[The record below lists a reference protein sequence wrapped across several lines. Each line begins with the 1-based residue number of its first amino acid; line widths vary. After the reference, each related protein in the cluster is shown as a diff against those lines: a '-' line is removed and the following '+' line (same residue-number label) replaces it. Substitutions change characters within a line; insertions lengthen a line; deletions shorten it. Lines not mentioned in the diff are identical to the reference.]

1 LRQVIHFAGVLRFG
15 EAQAFTTTTQ
25 PRGAC
30 FHSVKIL
37 DHPIFMEHDPIRG
50 IDMSV
55 KRRVLVSAPRD
66 IRLDTPRIKIKGA
79 IVDQIKRLGYEPQ
92 VFLDPAG
99 GTGLAAGAG
108 WSLEEVG
115 RVARRCV
122 GAAIIGLPFWKTT
135 QEGRECW
142 LPTDYCQYEGAI
154 AYTFGLPIFAI
165 AVGIEQRV
173 IFDQHARLHVAS
185 VPLQEDL
192 SWLQTET
199 FRGPFENWKRDIE
212 QRRDVFLGYCSKSKG
227 TAAEIQLCLEKL
239 GASVLNY
246 AMDFKAGVSILAE
259 IESARARC
267 SCGVFLFSEDDP
279 QEGTPG
285 CAAPRDNVVFEA
297 GYFMSAKGP
306 ERCLIVR
313 YGEAKMPADIGG
325 AIYVHLSKA
334 ADVSSIEGRLSDF
347 VARNL

>member
-1 LRQVIHFAGVLRFG
+1 
-15 EAQAFTTTTQ
+15 
-25 PRGAC
+25 
-30 FHSVKIL
+30 
-37 DHPIFMEHDPIRG
+37 
-50 IDMSV
+50 MSV
-55 KRRVLVSAPRD
+55 NRRVLVSAPRD

-92 VFLDPAG
+92 IFLDPTG
-99 GTGLAAGAG
+99 GTGLATGAG
-108 WSLEEVG
+108 WSLEEVE

-154 AYTFGLPIFAI
+154 AHAYGLPILAI

-173 IFDQHARLHVAS
+173 IFDQHARLHAVS
-185 VPLQEDL
+185 IPLQEDL
-192 SWLQTET
+192 SWLQTEA

-212 QRRDVFLGYCSKSKG
+212 QRQDVFLGYCSKSAG
-227 TAAEIQLCLEKL
+227 TAAQIQLRLERL

-246 AMDFKAGVSILAE
+246 AMDFKAGLSILAE
-259 IESARARC
+259 IEDARARC

-279 QEGTPG
+279 LEGTSDG
-285 CAAPRDNVVFEA
+285 AAPRDNVVFEA

-313 YGEAKMPADIGG
+313 HGEAKMPADVGG
-325 AIYVHLSKA
+325 AIYVPLSKT

-347 VARNL
+347 VARNLQ